1 MAAHMIPANP
11 KDFDKA
17 SHEGDVFNAL
27 KKLPDDYYVF
37 HSFSTVGVS
46 SDNVFYERELD
57 FVVASPK
64 KGILTIEV
72 KAGDNIRFDG
82 RTWRYSSGTAMKHG
96 GPYKQAATAKRALS
110 NKFTNHPD
118 ERIRELY
125 GKTKFMHAVFFPQ
138 MTTAQMEAMSGLP
151 EDADIRMTLCAEE
164 LINPTKK
171 IAELFSATIPGLKV
185 NTTETHLSDED
196 FQLILDEVLCPHFNL
211 IPSPQAKT
219 IAIDERMNQLLRE
232 QYMILDFLDE
242 QETAVINGAAGT
254 GKTMIAVEKARR
266 HSMNGDAVLFLC
278 YNRLLCEK
286 LIEDHKNNESK
297 AYRKQFA
304 NVEFMTI
311 SRLAKRVTGDFKNYS
326 GLYEWLEECIDKKH
340 ELGFKH
346 IIVDEGQDFGL
357 VDSDLSEEHGTSLE
371 NTSIIDALQEAALE
385 NGGTFYLFYDKYQM
399 IQGSSSDEYEL
410 PYCIENSDCRL
421 TLHKNCRNTKEIA
434 RTSVTP
440 LRDKKNKIVKANVSC
455 SWEEPV
461 KPCIHVVDDT
471 EGYVTALDSVLDHLE
486 EVGAKEVIILTPGKM
501 DHSAIY
507 SQLRFSA
514 DQSDGYAYY
523 VHNEKEYKVTTCKKF
538 KGLEAEAIVML
549 DLDKDSFVG
558 KKGLEFYVGTSRARH
573 YLDLICN
580 ITGEDYYELAHSLDE
595 NAPKRD
601 DVVRMKKIL
610 SDIFAANF
618 ES

>member
-1 MAAHMIPANP
+1 MAHMIPAQP
-11 KDFDKA
+11 KEFDER

-64 KGILTIEV
+64 KGILAIEV
-72 KAGDNIRFDG
+72 KAGDNIHFDG

-110 NKFTNHPD
+110 NKFTNHSD
-118 ERIRELY
+118 ERIRDLY
-125 GKTKFMHAVFFPQ
+125 EKTKFMHAVFFPQ

-151 EDADIRMTLCAEE
+151 EDADIRITLCAEE
-164 LINPTKK
+164 LVNPTKK
-171 IAELFSATIPGLKV
+171 IAELFSVTIPGLRV

-232 QYMILDFLDE
+232 QYMILDFLEE

-286 LIEDHKNNESK
+286 LIEDHKNNDSK

-326 GLYEWLEECIDKKH
+326 GLYEWLLECVDKKH

-357 VDSDLSEEHGTSLE
+357 VDSDLSEEHGTSSE
-371 NTSIIDALQEAALE
+371 NTSIIDALQEAAIE

-440 LRDKKNKIVKANVSC
+440 LRDKKNKVVKANVSC

-461 KPCIHVVDDT
+461 KPCIHVVEEQ
-471 EGYVTALDSVLDHLE
+471 EGYVSALDSVLDHLE
-486 EVGAKEVIILTPGKM
+486 ELEAKDVIILTPGAIEY
-501 DHSAIY
+501 SAIY
-507 SQLRFSA
+507 DQLRFSA
-514 DQSDGYAYY
+514 DKSDGYAYY
-523 VHNEKEYKVTTCKKF
+523 IHNEKEYKITTCKKF
-538 KGLEAEAIVML
+538 KGLEAEAIIMI

-580 ITGEDYYELAHSLDE
+580 ITGEDYYEIAHSLDE

-601 DVVRMKKIL
+601 DVVRMKRIL
-610 SDIFAANF
+610 ADIFAANF
-618 ES
+618 EG

>member
-1 MAAHMIPANP
+1 MIPAQP
-11 KDFDKA
+11 KEFDER

-37 HSFSTVGVS
+37 HSFSSVGVS

-82 RTWRYSSGTAMKHG
+82 RTWRYSSGTAMKRG

-110 NKFTNHPD
+110 NKFTSHPD
-118 ERIRELY
+118 KRIRDLY

-164 LINPTKK
+164 LVNPTKK
-171 IAELFSATIPGLKV
+171 ITELFSVTIHGLKV

-196 FQLILDEVLCPHFNL
+196 FQLILDEVFCPHFNL

-232 QYMILDFLDE
+232 QYMILDFLEE

-266 HSMNGDAVLFLC
+266 HSMNGDTVLFLC

-286 LIEDHKNNESK
+286 LIEDHKNNESN

-326 GLYEWLEECIDKKH
+326 ELYEWLKESIDKKH

-357 VDSDLSEEHGTSLE
+357 VDSDLSEDSGTSLE

-440 LRDKKNKIVKANVSC
+440 LRDKKNKVVKANVSC

-461 KPCIHVVDDT
+461 KPCIHVVEDN
-471 EGYVTALDSVLDHLE
+471 EGCVNALDSVLDHLE
-486 EVGAKEVIILTPGKM
+486 EVGAKEVIILTPGRM
-501 DHSAIY
+501 DYSAIY
-507 SQLRFSA
+507 FTLRLSA

-580 ITGEDYYELAHSLDE
+580 IAGEDYYELAHSLDE
-595 NAPKRD
+595 NAPRRD

-610 SDIFAANF
+610 SDIFAANI
-618 ES
+618 EG

>member
-1 MAAHMIPANP
+1 MAAHMIPAQP
-11 KDFDKA
+11 KEFDER

-37 HSFSTVGVS
+37 HSFNTVGVS

-64 KGILTIEV
+64 KGILIIEV

-96 GPYKQAATAKRALS
+96 GPYKQAVTAKRALS

-118 ERIRELY
+118 KKIRDLY
-125 GKTKFMHAVFFPQ
+125 EKTKFMHAVFFPQ

-164 LINPTKK
+164 LVNPTKK

-326 GLYEWLEECIDKKH
+326 GLYEWLKECIDKKH

-357 VDSDLSEEHGTSLE
+357 VDFDLSEEHGTSSE

-440 LRDKKNKIVKANVSC
+440 LRDKKNKVVKANVSC

-461 KPCIHVVDDT
+461 KPCIHVVEDAK
-471 EGYVTALDSVLDHLE
+471 EYITALDSVLDHLE
-486 EVGAKEVIILTPGKM
+486 EVGAKEAVILTPDKL
-501 DHSAIY
+501 DHSAIC

-514 DQSDGYAYY
+514 DQADGYAYY

-580 ITGEDYYELAHSLDE
+580 IVGDEYYELAHSLDE
-595 NAPKRD
+595 NAPKRN
-601 DVVRMKKIL
+601 DVVRMKNIL
-610 SDIFAANF
+610 SEIFAVNIVG
-618 ES
+618 

>member
-1 MAAHMIPANP
+1 MAHMIPEQP
-11 KDFDKA
+11 KEFDER

-27 KKLPDDYYVF
+27 KKLPEDYYVF

-64 KGILTIEV
+64 KGILVIEV

-96 GPYKQAATAKRALS
+96 GPYKQAATAKRVLS
-110 NKFTNHPD
+110 NKFTSHSD
-118 ERIRELY
+118 ERIRDLY
-125 GKTKFMHAVFFPQ
+125 DKTKFMHAVFFPE

-151 EDADIRMTLCAEE
+151 EDADIRMTLCAED
-164 LINPTKK
+164 LVSPTKK
-171 IAELFSATIPGLKV
+171 IAELFSATIPGLRV

-219 IAIDERMNQLLRE
+219 IAINERMNQLLRE

-266 HSMNGDAVLFLC
+266 HSMNGEKVLFLC

-297 AYRKQFA
+297 AYKKQFA

-311 SRLAKRVTGDFKNYS
+311 SRLAKKVTGDFRDYDA
-326 GLYEWLEECIDKKH
+326 LYEWLLECVDKKH
-340 ELGFKH
+340 DLGFQH

-357 VDSDLSEEHGTSLE
+357 VDSDLTEEHGTSSE
-371 NTSIIDALQEAALE
+371 NTSIIDALQEAAIE

-440 LRDKKNKIVKANVSC
+440 LRDKKNKVVKANVSC

-461 KPCIHVVDDT
+461 KPCIHVVEDE
-471 EGYVTALDSVLDHLE
+471 EGYKSALDSVLNKLE
-486 EVGAKEVIILTPGKM
+486 ELEVSDIVILTPGVIE
-501 DHSAIY
+501 HSAIY
-507 SQLRFSA
+507 PHLRFSA
-514 DQSDGYAYY
+514 DQTDGYAYY
-523 VHNEKEYKVTTCKKF
+523 VYGEKEYKVTTCKKF
-538 KGLEAEAIVML
+538 KGLEAEAVVMI
-549 DLDKDSFVG
+549 DLEKDSFIG

-580 ITGEDYYELAHSLDE
+580 ISGEVYYEVAHSLDE

-601 DVVRMKKIL
+601 DVMRMKKIL
-610 SDIFAANF
+610 SDIFAADF
-618 ES
+618 DS

>member
-1 MAAHMIPANP
+1 MAHMIPAQP
-11 KDFDKA
+11 KEFDER

-64 KGILTIEV
+64 KGILAIEV
-72 KAGDNIRFDG
+72 KAGDNIHFDG

-110 NKFTNHPD
+110 NKFTNHSD
-118 ERIRELY
+118 ERIRDLY
-125 GKTKFMHAVFFPQ
+125 EKTKFMHAVFFPQ

-151 EDADIRMTLCAEE
+151 EDADIRITLCAEE
-164 LINPTKK
+164 LVNPTKK
-171 IAELFSATIPGLKV
+171 IAELFSVTIPGLRV

-232 QYMILDFLDE
+232 QYMILDFLEE

-286 LIEDHKNNESK
+286 LIEDHKNNDSK

-326 GLYEWLEECIDKKH
+326 GLYEWLLECVDKKH

-357 VDSDLSEEHGTSLE
+357 VDSDLSEEHGTSSE
-371 NTSIIDALQEAALE
+371 NTSIIDALQEAAIE

-440 LRDKKNKIVKANVSC
+440 LRDKKNKVVKANVSC

-461 KPCIHVVDDT
+461 KPCIHVVEEQ
-471 EGYVTALDSVLDHLE
+471 EGYVSALDSVLDHLE
-486 EVGAKEVIILTPGKM
+486 ELEAKEVIILTPGAIEY
-501 DHSAIY
+501 SAIY
-507 SQLRFSA
+507 DQLRFSA
-514 DQSDGYAYY
+514 DKSDGYAYY
-523 VHNEKEYKVTTCKKF
+523 IHNEKEYKITTCKKF
-538 KGLEAEAIVML
+538 KGLEAEAIIMI

-580 ITGEDYYELAHSLDE
+580 ITGEDYYEIAHSLDE

-601 DVVRMKKIL
+601 DVVRMKRIL
-610 SDIFAANF
+610 ADIFAANF
-618 ES
+618 EG

>member
-1 MAAHMIPANP
+1 MAHMIPEQP
-11 KDFDKA
+11 KEFDKR

-27 KKLPDDYYVF
+27 KKLPEDYYVF

-46 SDNVFYERELD
+46 NDNVFYERELD

-64 KGILTIEV
+64 KGILVIEV

-96 GPYKQAATAKRALS
+96 GPYKQAATAKRVLS
-110 NKFTNHPD
+110 NKFTSHPD
-118 ERIRELY
+118 ERIRDLY
-125 GKTKFMHAVFFPQ
+125 DKTKFMHAVFFPE

-151 EDADIRMTLCAEE
+151 EDADLRMTFCAEE
-164 LINPTKK
+164 LINPAKK
-171 IAELFSATIPGLKV
+171 IAELFSATIPGLRV

-196 FQLILDEVLCPHFNL
+196 FQLILDEVLCPYFNL

-219 IAIDERMNQLLRE
+219 IAINERMNQLLRE

-266 HSMNGDAVLFLC
+266 HSMNGEKVLFLC

-286 LIEDHKNNESK
+286 LNEDHKNNESK
-297 AYRKQFA
+297 AYKKQFA

-311 SRLAKRVTGDFKNYS
+311 SRLAKKVTGDFRGYDA
-326 GLYEWLEECIDKKH
+326 LYEWLLECVDKKH
-340 ELGFKH
+340 EFGYRH

-357 VDSDLSEEHGTSLE
+357 VDSDLTEEHGTSSE
-371 NTSIIDALQEAALE
+371 NTSIIDALQEAAIE

-421 TLHKNCRNTKEIA
+421 TLHRNCRNTKEIA

-440 LRDKKNKIVKANVSC
+440 LRDKKNKVIKANVSC
-455 SWEEPV
+455 SWEEPI
-461 KPCIHVVDDT
+461 KPSIHVVEDED
-471 EGYVTALDSVLDHLE
+471 GYKKALDSILKRFMELE
-486 EVGAKEVIILTPGKM
+486 VSDVVILTQGAINY
-501 DHSAIY
+501 SAIY
-507 SQLRFSA
+507 SHLRFGT
-514 DQSDGYAYY
+514 DKTDGYAYY
-523 VHNEKEYKVTTCKKF
+523 AFGAKEFKVTTCKKF
-538 KGLEAEAIVML
+538 KGLEAEAVVMI
-549 DLDKDSFVG
+549 DLKKDSFIG

-580 ITGEDYYELAHSLDE
+580 ISSEDYYEVAHSLDE

-601 DVVRMKKIL
+601 DVERMRKIL
-610 SDIFAANF
+610 SDIFAADF
-618 ES
+618 V